1 MAGKRI
7 FISYSRNDT
16 EYVSS
21 LAAALRNDGFDVWFD
36 KNIRAGSDWDDTLE
50 AELKKADAIV
60 LVLSKSSVASENVKD
75 EMSYVLN
82 LGKIINPIKIEECDV
97 PMRLARKQFV
107 DFTIMGPEEGYIRL
121 VKDIRNNL
129 NDPDPK
135 PPKPPTPSKPKVT
148 PSEPRRRS
156 SIKPYIIGGIISIFL
171 LIVVALSVDDSEE
184 GEVYYDD
191 SVLPAISDS
200 NWSNAVNTNTIDGY
214 LNYIKNAGPN
224 GEYFVDAQDNIY
236 SLLPSEGVVP
246 FQDAN
251 GFRYYTKLMY
261 RSQNGIMG
269 VAMDDNYPPNVY
281 DILAA
286 KTTMQVFDEIT
297 QQFIPGVNILAG
309 DKIEVMRV
317 DYYPDN
323 SIWMKVAYAGR

>member
-16 EYVSS
+16 KYVSS

-50 AELKKADAIV
+50 EELKKADAIV
-60 LVLSKSSVASENVKD
+60 LVLSKTSVVSENVKD
-75 EMSYVLN
+75 EMNYVLN

-107 DFTIMGPEEGYIRL
+107 DFTITGPEAGYIRL

-129 NDPDPK
+129 NDPNLK
-135 PPKPPTPSKPKVT
+135 PPKPPTPPRPSIQATAVKPHH
-148 PSEPRRRS
+148 
-156 SIKPYIIGGIISIFL
+156 SIKPYIIGGFISIFL
-171 LIVVALSVDDSEE
+171 LVVVAVALDDSQDEI
-184 GEVYYDD
+184 YYDD
-191 SVLPAISDS
+191 NVIPTMSDT
-200 NWSNAVNTNTIDGY
+200 NWVNALNTHTIDGY
-214 LNYIKNAGPN
+214 IDYIKGAGPN
-224 GEYFVDAQDNIY
+224 AEYFVEAQNNIY
-236 SLLPSEGVVP
+236 SLLPSESVVP
-246 FQDAN
+246 FQDTN

-261 RSQNGIMG
+261 RSQNGIIG
-269 VAMDDNYPPNVY
+269 VGMDDNYPPNVY

-286 KTTMQVFDEIT
+286 KTTMQVYDEIN
-297 QQFIPGVNILAG
+297 QQFIPGVNIMAD

-323 SIWMKVAYAGR
+323 SIWMKVAYAIR